1 MTFLSLVAMA
11 ALCLVFA
18 STRKYALLT
27 AAAGLYLYPQWTL
40 GLLLAAIPVALY
52 LQLKTR
58 RWSMEDYV
66 LDALEMVMAWEL
78 PDEEFA
84 DAVNDQ
90 ARLMAGLSPEDFPER
105 HPDA

>member
-1 MTFLSLVAMA
+1 M
-11 ALCLVFA
+11 
-18 STRKYALLT
+18 
-27 AAAGLYLYPQWTL
+27 
-40 GLLLAAIPVALY
+40 
-52 LQLKTR
+52 
-58 RWSMEDYV
+58 DYENYI

-90 ARLMAGLSPEDFPER
+90 ARLMAGLTPEDFQEV